1 LIEPRFAPALEGNPA
16 IAETIFSGDFP
27 ATAAALRRRHF
38 PIAFNQHGGPRS
50 ALLLAAS
57 GSPVRVGWKGFQFS
71 FTYNVQVPDAREF
84 YGRPVVHTVEHRI
97 SQFYW
102 TGLPRGPIPKAQVF
116 PQSDAA
122 KRVRELL
129 EQSGTA
135 NGARYAVLQPGARL
149 ATMRWPAGKFAEI
162 SRWLRDT
169 HGIASVVN
177 LSVQEEAIASRVRN
191 EMRDSAVVPEALG
204 LRELIALVAGSSLF
218 VGNDSGPAHL
228 AAATGRPAVVIYGAT
243 NPAQWR
249 PWGTEHRVV
258 ETGAKFRAVRGDK
271 TIVESAPRRI
281 EDIGVEEVRAACE
294 ELLSARS
301 GGSRPNHDK

>member
-1 LIEPRFAPALEGNPA
+1 
-16 IAETIFSGDFP
+16 
-27 ATAAALRRRHF
+27 
-38 PIAFNQHGGPRS
+38 
-50 ALLLAAS
+50 
-57 GSPVRVGWKGFQFS
+57 
-71 FTYNVQVPDAREF
+71 
-84 YGRPVVHTVEHRI
+84 VHAVEHRI

-116 PQSDAA
+116 PQPDASA
-122 KRVRELL
+122 RVRVLL
-129 EQSGTA
+129 EESGISKD
-135 NGARYAVLQPGARL
+135 ARYAVLQPGARL
-149 ATMRWPAGKFAEI
+149 ATMRWPVGKFAEI
-162 SRWLRDT
+162 SRWLRDS

-177 LSVQEEAIASRVRN
+177 LSAQEEAIASQVRN
-191 EMRDSAVVPEALG
+191 EMSDSAVVPEALD

-228 AAATGRPAVVIYGAT
+228 AAATERPAVVIYGST

-301 GGSRPNHDK
+301 GDSRSEGAKGIA